1 VDDVAIC
8 TATVRIGATPCGSLQ
23 AALDAAGD
31 GSEISATANLFKG
44 DLLFSQTGG
53 VTFKGGYDC
62 AFSQN
67 PGYTTI
73 NGKVT
78 VSGTGT
84 MIAENVIIS

>member
-1 VDDVAIC
+1 M
-8 TATVRIGATPCGSLQ
+8 
-23 AALDAAGD
+23 DAAGD
-31 GSEISATANLFKG
+31 GSEISATAHHFMG
-44 DLLFSQTGG
+44 DLLFSQTGR

-67 PGYTTI
+67 PGYTKI

-84 MIAENVIIS
+84 LIAENVIIS